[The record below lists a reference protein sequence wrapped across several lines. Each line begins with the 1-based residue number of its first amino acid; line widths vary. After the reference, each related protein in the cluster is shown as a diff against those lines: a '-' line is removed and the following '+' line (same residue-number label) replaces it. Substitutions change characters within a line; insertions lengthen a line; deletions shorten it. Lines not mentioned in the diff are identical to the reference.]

1 MDEDQSGKEDEG
13 DAGLPIMMGDL
24 MNSSLISMGRRV
36 GAVAGT
42 LLACAAVAA
51 GQAPVSPEAQ
61 LVFAPYHATGI
72 YDVGEKVGWT
82 VTRPA
87 DDSCLHYAFT
97 VKKNNLDVVKAG
109 ELDLTAGTATL
120 ETGLNEP
127 GMLLVNIEQE
137 CGAAVTAAAAG
148 PGVASSDKPAPKV
161 KPTLLGAAVAPERL
175 KPSEETPSD
184 FGAFWKAKVE
194 KLENI
199 PINPVLTA
207 VAIDKPGIALYTVK
221 LDSVDSHVQ
230 GYLAKPAKPGKYPAM
245 ILYQYAGVYKLHPEN
260 AEKYAEKGWL
270 TFNVDSH
277 DMAPTDDAGAPK
289 DYSTLNDDDR
299 EKCYFL
305 DMFLRD
311 TRAIDYI
318 ASLPDWDGKTIVLT
332 GSSMGGWQSV
342 VTAGLNPGR
351 ITAIAVRVPAGAE
364 INGGL
369 HGRKT
374 GYPGWPMENA
384 QVVKTSPYFDPV
396 NFAARIRATTL
407 VGLGLIDTT
416 SPPAGVWAMYNQIT
430 APKAVV
436 PLVDT
441 GHDNF
446 SPPEKFAP
454 YDTRAAEMFDEILNG
469 QTITLR

>member
-1 MDEDQSGKEDEG
+1 MDSPLFGV
-13 DAGLPIMMGDL
+13 
-24 MNSSLISMGRRV
+24 RWRV
-36 GAVAGT
+36 GAVAGAM
-42 LLACAAVAA
+42 LVSASLAA
-51 GQAPVSPEAQ
+51 GQAQVSPEAQ
-61 LVFAPYHATGI
+61 LVSTPYHSTGI

-87 DDSCLHYAFT
+87 DDGCAQYAYT
-97 VKKNNLDVVKAG
+97 VKKNNLDVVKTG
-109 ELDLTAGTATL
+109 ELDLTAGTATI
-120 ETGLNEP
+120 ETALNEP
-127 GMLLVNIEQE
+127 GMVLVNIEQE
-137 CGAAVTAAAAG
+137 CGLAVSTAAGGA
-148 PGVASSDKPAPKV
+148 GVAGADKPAPKV

-184 FGAFWKAKVE
+184 FDAFWKAQLE
-194 KLENI
+194 KLEKI

-207 VAIDKPGIALYTVK
+207 IATDKAEIAMYAVK

-245 ILYQYAGVYKLHPEN
+245 ILYQYAGVYRLRPEN
-260 AEKYAEKGWL
+260 AEKYAERGWL

-318 ASLPDWDGKTIVLT
+318 ASLPEWDGKTIVLT

-342 VTAGLNPGR
+342 VTAGLNPAR
-351 ITAIAVRVPAGAE
+351 ITAIAVRVPAGAD
-364 INGGL
+364 INGAL

-416 SPPAGVWAMYNQIT
+416 SPPAGVWTMYNQIT

-436 PLVDT
+436 PLVDV

-446 SPPEKFAP
+446 SPPEKFVP
-454 YDTRAAEMFDEILNG
+454 YDTRAAEIFDEIREG
-469 QTITLR
+469 RAITLR

>member
-1 MDEDQSGKEDEG
+1 MDT
-13 DAGLPIMMGDL
+13 
-24 MNSSLISMGRRV
+24 SLFRLRWRLCV
-36 GAVAGT
+36 VPGT
-42 LLACAAVAA
+42 LLASAVVAA
-51 GQAPVSPEAQ
+51 GQAAVSPEAQ
-61 LVFAPYHATGI
+61 LVFTPYHATGV

-87 DDSCLHYAFT
+87 DDGCLHYAYA
-97 VKKNNLDVVKAG
+97 VKKNNLDVVKTG

-120 ETGLNEP
+120 ETGLNEA
-127 GMLLVNIEQE
+127 GMVLVNIEQE
-137 CGAAVTAAAAG
+137 CGDAITTPVAG
-148 PGVASSDKPAPKV
+148 ADKPSPRV

-175 KPSEETPSD
+175 KPSEETPGD
-184 FGAFWKAKVE
+184 FDAFWKAKLE
-194 KLENI
+194 KLERI
-199 PINPVLTA
+199 PVNPVLTA
-207 VAIDKPGIALYTVK
+207 VIPDRPGIALYTVK

-230 GYLAKPAKPGKYPAM
+230 GYLARPAKPGKYPAM

-277 DMAPTDDAGAPK
+277 DMAPTGDAGAPQ

-351 ITAIAVRVPAGAE
+351 ITAIAVRVPAGAD
-364 INGGL
+364 INGAL

-374 GYPGWPMENA
+374 GYPGWPIGDE

-396 NFAARIRATTL
+396 DFASRIRATTL

-416 SPPAGVWAMYNQIT
+416 SPPAGVWTMYNQIT

-446 SPPEKFAP
+446 SPPEKFTP
-454 YDTRAAEMFDEILNG
+454 YDSRAAEMFDEILTG
-469 QTITLR
+469 RAVTPR

>member
-1 MDEDQSGKEDEG
+1 MD
-13 DAGLPIMMGDL
+13 P
-24 MNSSLISMGRRV
+24 SLLSVRFRV
-36 GAVAGT
+36 RWRAGAVAGAM
-42 LLACAAVAA
+42 LVSVSLAA
-51 GQAPVSPEAQ
+51 GQPQVSPDAQ
-61 LVFAPYHATGI
+61 LVFTPYHATGI
-72 YDVGEKVGWT
+72 YDVGERVGWT

-87 DDSCLHYAFT
+87 DDACAHYAYT
-97 VKKNNLDVVKAG
+97 VKKNNLDAVKTG

-120 ETGLNEP
+120 ETALNEP
-127 GMLLVNIEQE
+127 GMVLVNIEQE
-137 CGAAVTAAAAG
+137 CGAAITAAR
-148 PGVASSDKPAPKV
+148 PGIASSDKPAPKV

-175 KPSEETPSD
+175 RPSEETPSD
-184 FGAFWKAKVE
+184 FDAFWKAELE
-194 KLENI
+194 KLAKI

-207 VAIDKPGIALYTVK
+207 VTTDKPEITLATVK

-230 GYLAKPAKPGKYPAM
+230 GYLAKPTKPGKYPAM
-245 ILYQYAGVYKLHPEN
+245 ILFQYAGVYKLRPEN

-270 TFNVDSH
+270 AFNVDSH

-342 VTAGLNPGR
+342 VTAGLNPAR
-351 ITAIAVRVPAGAE
+351 ITAIAVRVPAGAD

-369 HGRKT
+369 HGRKS
-374 GYPGWPMENA
+374 GYPYWPTDDA
-384 QVVKTSPYFDPV
+384 KVAKTSPYFDPV
-396 NFAARIRATTL
+396 NFAARIRAMTL

-416 SPPAGVWAMYNQIT
+416 SPPAGVWTMYNQIT

-436 PLVDT
+436 PLVDV

-454 YDTRAAEMFDEILNG
+454 YDSRAAEMFDEIREG